1 MRAQNR
7 VMKTKPTAL
16 NSGLAAKK
24 AALLAKL
31 AEVEGTA
38 TGRDELVVQ
47 TSPDEIDMIT
57 MAADRDLVVQ
67 QINQS
72 DRVLRDVRAA
82 LEALER
88 GEYGVCVDCEEPIST
103 RRLEVLPWAQLC
115 VRCQDAQERQGH
127 ESGEI
132 VFLQAA

>member
-1 MRAQNR
+1 
-7 VMKTKPTAL
+7 MKTNPTAL
-16 NSGLAAKK
+16 KSGLAATK
-24 AALLAKL
+24 AALLTKL
-31 AEVEGTA
+31 AEIEGTA

-47 TSPDEIDMIT
+47 TSPDEIDMIR
-57 MAADRDLVVQ
+57 MAVDRDLVVQ

-72 DRVLRDVRAA
+72 DRVLRDVRVA

-88 GEYGVCVDCEEPIST
+88 GEYGVCADCEEPIST

-115 VRCQDAQERQGH
+115 VRCQDARERQGD

>member
-1 MRAQNR
+1 
-7 VMKTKPTAL
+7 MKTNPTAL
-16 NSGLAAKK
+16 KSGLAATK
-24 AALLAKL
+24 AALLTKL
-31 AEVEGTA
+31 AEIEGTA

-47 TSPDEIDMIT
+47 TSPDEIDMIR

-72 DRVLRDVRAA
+72 DRVLRDVRVA

-88 GEYGVCVDCEEPIST
+88 GEYGVCADCEEPIST

-115 VRCQDAQERQGH
+115 VRCQDARERQGD

>member
-1 MRAQNR
+1 
-7 VMKTKPTAL
+7 MKTKPMAL
-16 NSGLAAKK
+16 NSGLAATK

-31 AEVEGTA
+31 AEIEGTA

-47 TSPDEIDMIT
+47 TSPDEIDMIR
-57 MAADRDLVVQ
+57 MAVDRDLVVQ

-82 LEALER
+82 LEALKR
-88 GEYGVCVDCEEPIST
+88 GEYGVCADCEEPIST

-115 VRCQDAQERQGH
+115 VSCQDAWERQGD

>member
-1 MRAQNR
+1 
-7 VMKTKPTAL
+7 MKTNPTAL
-16 NSGLAAKK
+16 KSGLAATK
-24 AALLAKL
+24 AALLTKL
-31 AEVEGTA
+31 AEIEGTA

-47 TSPDEIDMIT
+47 TSPDEIDMIR

-88 GEYGVCVDCEEPIST
+88 GEYGVCADCEEPIST

-115 VRCQDAQERQGH
+115 VRCQDARERQGD

>member
-1 MRAQNR
+1 
-7 VMKTKPTAL
+7 MKTKPAAL
-16 NSGLAAKK
+16 NSGLAATK

-31 AEVEGTA
+31 AEIEGAA

-47 TSPDEIDMIT
+47 TSPDEIDMIR
-57 MAADRDLVVQ
+57 MAVDRDLVVQ

-72 DRVLRDVRAA
+72 DRVLRDVHAA
-82 LEALER
+82 IEALKR
-88 GEYGVCVDCEEPIST
+88 GEYGVCADCEEPIST

-115 VRCQDAQERQGH
+115 VRCQDARERQGD